1 MALNKA
7 EVRDA
12 LRAYITT
19 HVLGRD
25 VALADD
31 TPLIEGGHLTSLQ
44 TVELIGFIAE
54 TWGVEVEPE
63 EVDETRFRS
72 LDTIAELVSSKTA

>member
-1 MALNKA
+1 MAVSKA
-7 EVRDA
+7 EVSAA
-12 LRAYITT
+12 LREYITT

-25 VALADD
+25 VDLTDD

-44 TVELIGFIAE
+44 TVELIGFIGE

-72 LDTIAELVSSKTA
+72 LATIAELVCSKAA